1 MIVAEMTETT
11 QPENPAPE
19 RRSAARS
26 IGADGHV
33 VARRGGQVTSKRHSG
48 QVDRLKILLPVVACV
63 IIGLVLAWPQ
73 LMPNEKSFR
82 LSAVKIQPQ
91 EAETLSMTSARFVG
105 TDAER
110 RPYVVTA
117 TNATEA
123 SIDADHVDLTEP
135 KADMT
140 QTDGTWVLGSGATGV
155 YHRDSR
161 ALDLKG
167 DVTVFHDSGAEFH
180 TERARV
186 DLNTHD
192 VSGDDPVTGQ
202 SPQAT
207 ITSQGFRIHDR
218 GKVVVFTGKAHLVLR
233 QSTVGKS

>member
-1 MIVAEMTETT
+1 MIVAEMTDTIP
-11 QPENPAPE
+11 PEDAAE
-19 RRSAARS
+19 QRRGDRRIIGSDAAAS
-26 IGADGHV
+26 G
-33 VARRGGQVTSKRHSG
+33 RRGGQATTSRHSG
-48 QVDRLKILLPVVACV
+48 QVDRLKIGLPVVACV
-63 IIGLVLAWPQ
+63 IIALVLVWPQ
-73 LMPNEKSFR
+73 LVPNEKSFR

-91 EAETLSMTSARFVG
+91 EAETLSMTNARFVG

-117 TNATEA
+117 TNAIEG

-155 YHRDSR
+155 YHRDTRS
-161 ALDLKG
+161 LDLKG

-180 TERARV
+180 TERAHV

-192 VSGDDPVTGQ
+192 VSGDDPVNGQ
-202 SPQAT
+202 SPSAT
-207 ITSQGFRIHDR
+207 ITSEGFRIRER
-218 GKVVVFTGKAHLVLR
+218 GKVVLFTGKAHLILR
-233 QSTVGKS
+233 QGAGGKS